1 MKKGPNVLDWNVLHR
16 LTSRPGGRNE
26 KIVRQMLG
34 KVSLG
39 RLNGHFSA
47 HKKSPEKLDFS
58 SFSG

>member
-1 MKKGPNVLDWNVLHR
+1 MRECPNELDRNVSHR
-16 LTSRPGGRNE
+16 LRTRPGGRNL
-26 KIVRQMLG
+26 KIVGQMLD

-39 RLNGHFSA
+39 RQNGHLFK

>member
-1 MKKGPNVLDWNVLHR
+1 MNESPNGLNRNVLHR
-16 LTSRPGGRNE
+16 LKSRPGGRNK

-39 RLNGHFSA
+39 RLNGLFSA
-47 HKKSPEKLDFS
+47 HKKNPEKLDFS